1 MAYNQKSTDIGTSTA
16 GDEGANQFPVT
27 PTSKFPRMGVLEA
40 GLLQTKLAESGKRN
54 PGSPSQDKK
63 DVLYLR
69 SAFNAERAPLRTAR
83 AKLRES
89 DLKGLLL

>member
-40 GLLQTKLAESGKRN
+40 GLLQTKLAELGKEISVLHLRIKRT
-54 PGSPSQDKK
+54 SSTSEAPSTQKEP
-63 DVLYLR
+63 R
-69 SAFNAERAPLRTAR
+69 SERPAPNYASLT
-83 AKLRES
+83 
-89 DLKGLLL
+89 